1 MRGQG
6 VQWVFFYGFDVKN
19 SELKN
24 DIQRVIDSK
33 EIKLGDLQNYVKV
46 IIDKGFGFECEKCC

>member
-1 MRGQG
+1 VGFF
-6 VQWVFFYGFDVKN
+6 FFYGFDVKN

-33 EIKLGDLQNYVKV
+33 EIKLGDL
-46 IIDKGFGFECEKCC
+46 

>member
-1 MRGQG
+1 MSLKWMQIKRKAKKEFLKVYSERLGSLVG
-6 VQWVFFYGFDVKN
+6 FFYGFDVKN

-33 EIKLGDLQNYVKV
+33 EIKLGDL
-46 IIDKGFGFECEKCC
+46 

>member
-6 VQWVFFYGFDVKN
+6 VQWFFFYGFDVKN